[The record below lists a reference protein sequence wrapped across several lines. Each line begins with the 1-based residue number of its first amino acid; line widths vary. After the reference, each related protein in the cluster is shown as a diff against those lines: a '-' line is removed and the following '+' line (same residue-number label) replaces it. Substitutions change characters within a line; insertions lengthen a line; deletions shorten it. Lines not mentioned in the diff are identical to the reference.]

1 GKEVTYVRAVAYLA
15 DGNSTE
21 DLVVVNSP
29 GFTNLLEIQF
39 VELFTSVVD
48 RAGRPVDGLT
58 QKDFKVLE
66 DGVEQQV
73 RRFEL
78 MRDVPIYAGILL
90 DTSTSMGDGE
100 RLDAAIKGAV
110 RFFKTVVQPKDRAAV
125 ITFADQ
131 PNLAVRFTN
140 QEELLTGGLTGL
152 QASGQTALYD
162 RIIYS

>member
-78 MRDVPIYAGILL
+78 VRDVPIYAGILL
-90 DTSTSMGDGE
+90 DTSTSMGEGGK
-100 RLDAAIKGAV
+100 LDEAV
-110 RFFKTVVQPKDRAAV
+110 RGALRFFQKVITPKDRASV
-125 ITFADQ
+125 ITFADK

-140 QEELLTGGLTGL
+140 DESVLTGGLSGL
-152 QASGQTALYD
+152 QAVGNTALYD
-162 RIIYS
+162 